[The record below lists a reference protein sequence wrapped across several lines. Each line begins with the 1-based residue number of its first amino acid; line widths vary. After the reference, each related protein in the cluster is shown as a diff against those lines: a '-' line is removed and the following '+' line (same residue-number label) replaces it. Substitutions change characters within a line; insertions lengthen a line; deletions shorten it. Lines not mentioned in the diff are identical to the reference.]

1 MLRCFEA
8 MAQQPPSLPPQR
20 PRAPMA
26 TLLDEAELREMPL
39 PAAAREVHAILTQ
52 MTGLEAGRVHGLDGS
67 DTSFGREATCTHTFD
82 EGSLSRVHARVIRTG
97 AEYHIEDAGSRNGVF
112 VSDERVA
119 RAPLRDG
126 DRVRLG
132 SAVTL
137 RFQVVTKQE
146 HQALVRVFE
155 SSVKDGLTGAWNRR
169 YLDERLLGE
178 VGFAKRHGSPL
189 AVVLVDIDHFKK
201 VNDTHGHQVG
211 DAVLKATAETMR
223 STIRVEDVLARYGGE
238 EFLVIARGLDLA
250 RGVQLGER
258 LRIIAERQPVVID
271 GTSIPRTISAGVAT
285 VHCCGDDRTSQC
297 LLKVADDR
305 LYRAKAD
312 GRNRVCGG

>member
-1 MLRCFEA
+1 
-8 MAQQPPSLPPQR
+8 
-20 PRAPMA
+20 MA
-26 TLLDEAELREMPL
+26 TLLDDAEVRGPQH
-39 PAAAREVHAILTQ
+39 PTTAREVHAILTQ
-52 MTGLEAGRVHGLDGS
+52 MTGLEAGRVYGLDGTE
-67 DTSFGREATCTHTFD
+67 TSFGRDATCTHTFD
-82 EGSLSRVHARVIRTG
+82 HGSLSRVHARVLRVGGEI
-97 AEYHIEDAGSRNGVF
+97 HIEDVASRNGVF
-112 VSDERVA
+112 VNDERVV
-119 RAPLRDG
+119 RTPLHDG

-137 RFQVVTKQE
+137 RFQVVTRQE
-146 HQALVRVFE
+146 HLALVRVFE
-155 SSVKDGLTGAWNRR
+155 SSVRDGLTGAWNRR

-178 VGFAKRHGSPL
+178 LGFAKRHSAAL

-201 VNDTHGHQVG
+201 VNDTHGHQIG

-258 LRIIAERQPVVID
+258 LRIVAERHPVVID

-285 VHCCGDDRTSQC
+285 VACCGEDRSPQS
-297 LLKVADDR
+297 LLRLADER
-305 LYRAKAD
+305 LYRAKAE

>member
-1 MLRCFEA
+1 M
-8 MAQQPPSLPPQR
+8 R

-26 TLLDEAELREMPL
+26 TLLDEVELREPQHL
-39 PAAAREVHAILTQ
+39 ATGPTGREVHAILAQ
-52 MTGLEAGRVHGLDGS
+52 MTGLEAGRVYGLEGTE
-67 DTSFGREATCTHTFD
+67 TSFGRDATCTHTFD
-82 EGSLSRVHARVIRTG
+82 EGSLSRVHARVIRAG
-97 AEYHIEDAGSRNGVF
+97 VDVCIEDVASRNGVF
-112 VSDERVA
+112 VNDEKVVRT
-119 RAPLRDG
+119 PLRDG

-137 RFQVVTKQE
+137 RFQVVTEQE
-146 HQALVRVFE
+146 HQALVHVFE

-178 VGFAKRHGSPL
+178 LGFAKRHSAAL

-211 DAVLKATAETMR
+211 DAVLKATADMMR

-258 LRIIAERQPVVID
+258 LRIMAERRPVVID

-285 VHCCGDDRTSQC
+285 VDCCREDRSPEC
-297 LLKVADDR
+297 LLRLADER
-305 LYRAKAD
+305 LYRAKAV
-312 GRNRVCGG
+312 GRNRVCGA

>member
-1 MLRCFEA
+1 

-26 TLLDEAELREMPL
+26 TLLDDAEVRGPQH
-39 PAAAREVHAILTQ
+39 PTTAREVHAILTQ
-52 MTGLEAGRVHGLDGS
+52 MTGLEAGRVYGLDGTE
-67 DTSFGREATCTHTFD
+67 TSFGRDATCTHTFD
-82 EGSLSRVHARVIRTG
+82 DGSLSRVHARVIRLG
-97 AEYHIEDAGSRNGVF
+97 AEYHIEDVASRNGVF
-112 VSDERVA
+112 VNDERVVQT
-119 RAPLRDG
+119 PLRDG

-155 SSVKDGLTGAWNRR
+155 SSVKDGLTGVWNRR
-169 YLDERLLGE
+169 YLDERLVGE
-178 VGFAKRHGSPL
+178 LGFAKRHSAAL

-258 LRIIAERQPVVID
+258 LRIVAERHPVVID

-285 VHCCGDDRTSQC
+285 VDCCGEDRSPQC
-297 LLKVADDR
+297 LLRVADER
-305 LYRAKAD
+305 LYRAKAA